1 MVLLCSY
8 NVYKWLVG
16 HFFLEKIGRNVSTV
30 RTVLHELAPALFI
43 WEPYAGIVD
52 TLPDYCLVGRRV
64 WRYHDPIICVHIVE
78 THLPDRVAR

>member
-1 MVLLCSY
+1 MSTVCMVLD
-8 NVYKWLVG
+8 
-16 HFFLEKIGRNVSTV
+16 
-30 RTVLHELAPALFI
+30 ELAPTLFI
-43 WEPYAGIVD
+43 SEPYAGIVD